1 MQRMHD
7 EHARRIL
14 SDAVVEF
21 ARASRFD
28 IAFGGLERF
37 GDAEL
42 SAVSGSEHGCLEGL
56 LVRADRGLGGR
67 ALRER
72 RPRIAVDYV
81 GSRQITHEYDA
92 HVRGEGIVGLFAMPV
107 LVDGAPRAVL
117 YGGWRGAA
125 RPSGSFVRA
134 AAGVARDLS
143 RELRIEDEVVR
154 RLERRR
160 AGSARPDPAGSAP
173 RASAGSPGSPGS
185 LPPPTMEA
193 LRTVH
198 AELRGALAE
207 SSLPHLRH
215 RLRAIEHRLTALA
228 APPAHSGARR
238 APHPPHAPHAPA
250 AVRLSPREID
260 TLAQVALGGTN
271 AEVGRAL
278 GLAENTVKSYL
289 GAAMTK
295 LDASTRH
302 AAVSRARALGLLL

>member
-1 MQRMHD
+1 MQRMDD
-7 EHARRIL
+7 EHAQRIL

-21 ARASRFD
+21 ARATRFD
-28 IAFGGLERF
+28 IAFGGLERA
-37 GDAEL
+37 GDAVL
-42 SAVSGSEHGCLEGL
+42 SAVSGAEHGRLEGL
-56 LVRADRGLGGR
+56 RVRADRGLGGR

-125 RPSGSFVRA
+125 GPSGSFVRE

-154 RLERRR
+154 RLERRHG
-160 AGSARPDPAGSAP
+160 GSGRTGVGS
-173 RASAGSPGSPGS
+173 SALPGSPVS
-185 LPPPTMEA
+185 LPPPTVEA

-228 APPAHSGARR
+228 APPAGPGARR
-238 APHPPHAPHAPA
+238 APDAPHDA
-250 AVRLSPREID
+250 AATVRLSPREID
-260 TLAQVALGGTN
+260 TLAQVALGATN
-271 AEVGRAL
+271 AEVGRTL

>member
-1 MQRMHD
+1 MQRMDD
-7 EHARRIL
+7 EHAQRIL

-21 ARASRFD
+21 ARATRFD
-28 IAFGGLERF
+28 IAFGGLERA
-37 GDAEL
+37 GDAVL
-42 SAVSGSEHGCLEGL
+42 SAVSGAEHGRLEGL
-56 LVRADRGLGGR
+56 RVRADRGLGGR

-125 RPSGSFVRA
+125 GPSGSFVRE

-154 RLERRR
+154 RLERRHG
-160 AGSARPDPAGSAP
+160 GSGRTGVGS
-173 RASAGSPGSPGS
+173 SALPGSPVS
-185 LPPPTMEA
+185 LPPPTVEA

-228 APPAHSGARR
+228 PPPAGGARR
-238 APHPPHAPHAPA
+238 APDAPHDA
-250 AVRLSPREID
+250 AATVRLSPREID
-260 TLAQVALGGTN
+260 TLAQVALGATN
-271 AEVGRAL
+271 AEVGRTL